1 MDATT
6 VGVRLASSALGPLVK
21 RLFRPK
27 LPGAGL
33 ADRPVRLD
41 ALVALGAEK
50 DALTP
55 DDLRSL
61 AGEITDRGL
70 AAFGPEAAGL
80 QKQRDVLTDVLA
92 ARLGRLGTLDM
103 DDVQAV
109 RLGPDALARALTEPA
124 TETARRGLSA
134 REEDFCASMTTL
146 ACLHIINFFTRR
158 STFIARTLVEQTRQS
173 ERALNA
179 LKLLAARLP
188 DRASEDAAFEERY
201 RRYLVGRHG
210 RLTVFGLDLDDDW
223 PLDDAYIQLET
234 TRSRPMGDV
243 AQAPQRAEEALRGR
257 ERVLLRGIAGAGKT
271 TLVQWLAVTTAEHR
285 VPEPLHHLLG
295 CVPFVLPLRTLTRGD
310 RELPPP
316 GDFLSAVNCP
326 HTPPAGWVERILAD
340 GRGLLLIDGI
350 DEMPEEGRATAKTW
364 LRELLREFPGNVTLV
379 SGRPSAVGED
389 WLAADDFMELSLA
402 PMTRQDVATFIRR
415 WHRAAGAPDEDAGDL
430 LRAVRSRQD
439 LARLATNPL
448 MCAVMCALYRSSNGY
463 LPHGRTALYE
473 AALRMLLERRDRQR
487 GIQSSIRLDA
497 ETQTLL
503 LQKLAYW
510 LIRNGHA
517 EIDRSDAEAVIDA
530 VLPLMP
536 QVSAQADASAVCGY
550 LLERSGLLREP
561 EEGQIEFVHRTFQDY
576 LSAREA
582 IEARDIPFLVRNA
595 HRDQW
600 EDVVRMAVAH
610 GRPEERKR
618 LLTALVKRG
627 DTTKRHRVRL
637 HLLAMACLEQATQ
650 LDPATRDLVTSRAA
664 TLLPPRT
671 YTEGF
676 ELGRIGPVVL
686 ELLPGPDRVPAE
698 EATPVIWAMCHIG
711 GEAALTCLQPYCRFE
726 DGDVQQLLAEAWI
739 YFDADAYADT
749 ILPALGP
756 EVSFHVNS
764 EAHIPH
770 LAGRNQAFHAW
781 SIDPALLVEADLAPR
796 CVYLCV
802 SEPWAAGTLGHF
814 TKLRELL
821 LIDEGVPPDLS
832 DLVGR
837 GIERISI
844 RLDEHRPLHGLERLR
859 DIPEVSLNLT
869 GARDMGPLPPHAA
882 VTELGWSHS
891 LTGLAQIATWPRL
904 RMLWFGYSRT
914 RFTADDC
921 RAIDQAGV
929 KELRL
934 NEETFRA
941 LLGQRVELPQVTE
954 LRLWGSLRTTDLDRI
969 ARVLP
974 HIETLVCEMP
984 EGHEVTTLTSLRHLR
999 RLVAT
1004 AQPNTVLPDLPTG
1017 AEVSVVPASRYGLSL

>member
-21 RLFRPK
+21 RLFRQRQ
-27 LPGAGL
+27 PGAGL
-33 ADRPVRLD
+33 VDRPVRLD

-124 TETARRGLSA
+124 AETARRGLSA

-234 TRSRPMGDV
+234 TRSRAMGDP
-243 AQAPQRAEEALRGR
+243 AQVPQRAEEALRGR

-326 HTPPAGWVERILAD
+326 HTPPAGWVERVLAD

-350 DEMPEEGRATAKTW
+350 DEMPEESRATAKAW

-379 SGRPSAVGED
+379 SGRPSAMGED
-389 WLAADDFMELSLA
+389 WLSGDGFMELSLA
-402 PMTRQDVATFIRR
+402 SMKQRDVATFIRR
-415 WHRAAGAPDEDAGDL
+415 WHLAAGAPEDDAQQL

-448 MCAVMCALYRSSNGY
+448 MCAVICALHRSSHGY

-487 GIQSSIRLDA
+487 GVQSSIRLDA

-576 LSAREA
+576 LGAREA

-637 HLLAMACLEQATQ
+637 HLLAMVCLEQATQ

-664 TLLPPRT
+664 QLLPPRT
-671 YTEGF
+671 QGEVGI
-676 ELGRIGPVVL
+676 LAGIGPVVL
-686 ELLPGPDRVPAE
+686 ELLPEPDHVGADD
-698 EATPVIWAMCHIG
+698 ALLVVQTMTQIG
-711 GEAALTCLQPYCRFE
+711 GDAALSRLQQYC
-726 DGDVQQLLAEAWI
+726 GSQNNLVQSQLAIAWTLLDV
-739 YFDADAYADT
+739 DAYAET
-749 ILPALGP
+749 ILPVLSRD
-756 EVSFHVNS
+756 VSLRANS
-764 EAHIPH
+764 SAHIPY
-770 LAGRNQAFHAW
+770 LIAEDRAYEAW
-781 SIDPALLVEADLAPR
+781 DIEPVLLVEAGIAHR
-796 CVYLCV
+796 CERLVMSGEWDV
-802 SEPWAAGTLGHF
+802 TLLSRF
-814 TKLRELL
+814 TGLRELSFGYDGIPSDFSPIVGSGVRCIYFL
-821 LIDEGVPPDLS
+821 PGEGHTL
-832 DLVGR
+832 R
-837 GIERISI
+837 GLN
-844 RLDEHRPLHGLERLR
+844 RLG
-859 DIPEVSLNLT
+859 DIPTVQLNLT
-869 GARDMGPLPPHAA
+869 GGWDGGAIPPDAA
-882 VTELGWSHS
+882 VTWLGW
-891 LTGLAQIATWPRL
+891 LASQPDLQRIATWPRL
-904 RMLWFGYSRT
+904 RTLWLTGPRV
-914 RFTADDC
+914 RFTADDI
-921 RAIDQAGV
+921 RAIDRAGV
-929 KELRL
+929 ADLRL
-934 NEETFRA
+934 PGGMLSA
-941 LLGQRVELPQVTE
+941 LLDRDVELSRVTE
-954 LRLWGSLRTTDLDRI
+954 LDVWNPVPAPDLDRLVQ
-969 ARVLP
+969 AFPNV
-974 HIETLVCEMP
+974 ETLGYVTG
-984 EGHEVTTLTSLRHLR
+984 EGQDISPLAALPRLRSLRLTTSPESA
-999 RLVAT
+999 LPSFSPEVEVAIT
-1004 AQPNTVLPDLPTG
+1004 PT
-1017 AEVSVVPASRYGLSL
+1017 SRYGPTP